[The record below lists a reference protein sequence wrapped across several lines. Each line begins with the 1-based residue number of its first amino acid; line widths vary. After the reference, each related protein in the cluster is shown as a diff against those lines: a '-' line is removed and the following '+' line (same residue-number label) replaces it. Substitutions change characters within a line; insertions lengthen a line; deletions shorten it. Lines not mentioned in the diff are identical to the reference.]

1 MRVRLSALILLA
13 SAAAPAL
20 VPIVQAQP
28 RETVER
34 RVDRLEQQLRA
45 VQRRVFPNG
54 NVEPEVTPQGPAQ
67 PGASTG
73 GDAITGLT
81 QRVDALESQLRGLTS
96 QIEENDNRTRQLEAQ
111 VTQLRADLTARL
123 DRVDPPQGASPP
135 RTEPREEPRAEPREE
150 PRAEPPPERPARPAP
165 APAVPASAEEA
176 YNAGY
181 RLWDQRRYAEAQA
194 TLEAAAARY
203 TTGRWNSWTRNL
215 LGRAFLDDGK
225 PATAARILLAN
236 YQENPQGER
245 AADSLFYLG
254 QSLTQLNRRTEA
266 CRVYDELAR
275 VYPNAREQIQSQ
287 LPQARRAARCSAG

>member
-1 MRVRLSALILLA
+1 MRVRLLALALLA
-13 SAAAPAL
+13 STATPA
-20 VPIVQAQP
+20 VVQAQP

-54 NVEPEVTPQGPAQ
+54 NVEPEVTPPGPAQ
-67 PGASTG
+67 PGAAPG
-73 GDAITGLT
+73 GDAITSLT
-81 QRVDALESQLRGLTS
+81 QRVDAVETQLRALTG
-96 QIEENDNRTRQLEAQ
+96 QIEENGYRTRQLEEQ
-111 VTQLRADLTARL
+111 VARLRTELTARL
-123 DRVDPPQGASPP
+123 DRVDPPQGTAPP
-135 RTEPREEPRAEPREE
+135 ETRPTGESV
-150 PRAEPPPERPARPAP
+150 AEPPAEPAPTRPAP
-165 APAVPASAEEA
+165 SVPASAEEA

-194 TLEAAAARY
+194 ALEAAAARY
-203 TTGRWNSWTRNL
+203 PTGRWTSWTRNL
-215 LGRAFLDDGK
+215 LGRAYLDDGK

-236 YQENPQGER
+236 YQENPQGDR

-254 QSLTQLNRRTEA
+254 QALTQLNRRTEA

-287 LPQARRAARCSAG
+287 LPQARRAARCGAG